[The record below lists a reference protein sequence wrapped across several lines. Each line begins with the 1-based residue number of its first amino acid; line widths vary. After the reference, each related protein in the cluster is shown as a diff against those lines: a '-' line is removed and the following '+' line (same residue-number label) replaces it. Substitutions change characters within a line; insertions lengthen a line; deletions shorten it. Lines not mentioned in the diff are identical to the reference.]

1 MCSGA
6 RGEWGYG
13 DGTHGGE
20 PRGSM
25 QEETTEPPGV
35 GAGHKLLG
43 ICLEF
48 KKKCHKNFNDTETIS
63 LLVCTAVN
71 EHKYTAS

>member
-48 KKKCHKNFNDTETIS
+48 KKNVTQIS
-63 LLVCTAVN
+63 MIERLYLF
-71 EHKYTAS
+71 